1 MIPQPPIPILIPSSW
16 DSDSDSGVY
25 QILWFRFWFR
35 FQRFMIPIPTP
46 IPGFPKNFDSDFD
59 SRVTGF
65 WFRFQFQGFPNSMIP
80 IPILIPVI
88 HDSDSNSDSRD
99 SHIFW
104 FRFHVSDFD
113 SNFDSNFDSTVV
125 LTIPTSIQW
134 RFGNITGYSS
144 IQLSWSWFVFSIY
157 IHWRLLTKFQW
168 NIVQQS
174 SKDWSMLMDEIFNV
188 KKNFCSR
195 VCTIISPIL
204 SFIIMCKNWNF

>member
-25 QILWFRFWFR
+25 QILWFRF
-35 FQRFMIPIPTP
+35 QRSMIPIPTP
-46 IPGFPKNFDSDFD
+46 IPGFPKNFDSDSD

-65 WFRFQFQGFPNSMIP
+65 WFRFQGFPNSMIP

-125 LTIPTSIQW
+125 LTIPSSIQW
-134 RFGNITGYSS
+134 RFGNITGLVLYNYHDHDLSLAFTS
-144 IQLSWSWFVFSIY
+144 IE
-157 IHWRLLTKFQW
+157 
-168 NIVQQS
+168 
-174 SKDWSMLMDEIFNV
+174 D
-188 KKNFCSR
+188 
-195 VCTIISPIL
+195 
-204 SFIIMCKNWNF
+204 NWPNSNETLYNSHRKTDPC